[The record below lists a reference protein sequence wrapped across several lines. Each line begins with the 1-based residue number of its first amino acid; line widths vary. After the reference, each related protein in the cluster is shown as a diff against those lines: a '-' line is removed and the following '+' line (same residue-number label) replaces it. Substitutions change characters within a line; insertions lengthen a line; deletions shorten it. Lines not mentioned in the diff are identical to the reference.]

1 MTIQKSDR
9 ESEACMDF
17 IHWLTT
23 ERSFEVALSMSYM
36 PVVKGGLDESQRSS
50 VTDPNVLR
58 ALELG
63 LEQSQDYQMVYGF
76 DFENAYGVRQELEE
90 YFSSVLAEGRSEF
103 LGCLNSGMSIEEAA
117 EKMNYGQKADKF
129 YRRVEEMFDKQ

>member
-1 MTIQKSDR
+1 M
-9 ESEACMDF
+9 
-17 IHWLTT
+17 
-23 ERSFEVALSMSYM
+23 
-36 PVVKGGLDESQRSS
+36 
-50 VTDPNVLR
+50 TDPNVLR

>member
-1 MTIQKSDR
+1 
-9 ESEACMDF
+9 MDF

-103 LGCLNSGMSIEEAA
+103 LRCLNSGMSIEEAA
-117 EKMNYGQKADKF
+117 ETMNYGQKADEF
-129 YRRVEEMFDKQ
+129 YRRVEEMFAKQ

>member
-1 MTIQKSDR
+1 
-9 ESEACMDF
+9 MDF

-36 PVVKGGLDESQRSS
+36 PVVRGGLDESQRSS

>member
-1 MTIQKSDR
+1 
-9 ESEACMDF
+9 
-17 IHWLTT
+17 
-23 ERSFEVALSMSYM
+23 MSYM

>member
-1 MTIQKSDR
+1 
-9 ESEACMDF
+9 MDF
-17 IHWLTT
+17 IRWLTT